1 MCIHIM
7 TGIAM
12 LDCSRKESSV
22 VTCEHRSSNVV
33 LCRHGLVTYIVM
45 RVWSYDL
52 HSNVSVVL

>member
-1 MCIHIM
+1 
-7 TGIAM
+7 M